1 MPVTNLFDICSNLY
15 YHLFGVCLLHVCILL
30 ITCSY
35 TYLPSYVELGNEVE
49 SLLLYIINNTDGA
62 SRKAY
67 KIFKDSKSAGNSN
80 PSFNEYLKGLP
91 EIKPREY
98 NKVGKDD
105 YVLLRKGM
113 PNVIYVSR
121 KCLLHGN
128 EISCLWDTTQ
138 NCPFLPRDKFPYT
151 QIDMVKKG
159 RSLTCKY
166 LAIDFDDGSTYF
178 GLPSCFFR
186 VNFTS
191 EVNELPIVYLRWIG
205 TIEGAHR
212 GMPKCMLSIYF

>member
-1 MPVTNLFDICSNLY
+1 M
-15 YHLFGVCLLHVCILL
+15 
-30 ITCSY
+30 
-35 TYLPSYVELGNEVE
+35 
-49 SLLLYIINNTDGA
+49 
-62 SRKAY
+62 AY
-67 KIFKDSKSAGNSN
+67 KIYKDTRSSGNSN
-80 PSFNEYLKGLP
+80 HFFNEYLKGLP

-105 YVLLRKGM
+105 YVCLRKGM

-128 EISCLWDTTQ
+128 EISCLWNTTQ
-138 NCPFLPRDKFPYT
+138 NCPFLPRDKFPYA

-159 RSLTCKY
+159 RSLTASKY

-212 GMPKCMLSIYF
+212 GIPKNLISKVYLTV